1 MDSEQF
7 FNINKGDAFKK
18 IVPEKI
24 KGNIVAARLS
34 GKLYDLSDSAP
45 EEGKVELIEINSPEG
60 EKILLHSAAHLLA
73 NAIVDL
79 YPDSLPN
86 TSNESEDTFYYDF
99 NMKPISTEDFPAIE
113 EKMQELVHDDIPI
126 QRKILPK
133 AEILKEFRH
142 NKYKLDKINENVPDG
157 KESSIYIQGNYI
169 EFCKGPHVP
178 STGYIKAFKLLSI
191 SSTNYEGDINK
202 DKMIRI
208 YGTAFSDRKQLK
220 AFMLRREEA
229 MKRDHRKIG
238 QEMDLFTF
246 DNERAPGMPFYTP
259 NGAIIRNELINYMK
273 ELNARSGWEEVW
285 TAHAFKDIIWKQS
298 GHYYKY
304 KDDMFLF
311 TLPNGD
317 NYGLKPMNC
326 PGHIA
331 IFQRNVYSYRDMPV
345 KYSEAGTIYRYE
357 KSGEMGGLTRPR
369 AFTVDDGH
377 GFVREDQIF
386 DETISLLKIIPSI
399 FKTIL
404 GTEEFTYDLSVM
416 DKQHPESYLMSYECT
431 SCGEKFM
438 LRASSQESKCPYCGS
453 ENLKPDFSIWDNA
466 TENLRKA
473 LKELKLKYTEYPGEA
488 AFYGPKIDVHIKDA
502 LGRLWQLSTIQLD
515 FFMPSNFD
523 LYYIDK
529 NDTKVRPVIIHRAI
543 YGSYERFM
551 AILLEHYNGKL
562 PLWLTPLQ
570 AYIIPV
576 SEAYHEYAKTVNQ
589 KLIEKGI
596 RSRVDL
602 SDGTISK
609 KIKLIRTMRPSYI
622 LVVGEKEFVDKT
634 VSVRNRKDRTKEYAL
649 DEFIGIMENEIREK
663 KIDQDF

>member
-1 MDSEQF
+1 MDSKQLFNIHKGEQF
-7 FNINKGDAFKK
+7 RD
-18 IVPEKI
+18 IVPEKS
-24 KGNIVAARLS
+24 GHSIVAARFLN
-34 GKLYDLSDSAP
+34 KLYDLGDVAP
-45 EEGKVELIEINSPEG
+45 DNGEVEFIQINSLEG
-60 EKILLHSAAHLLA
+60 EKILLHSTAHLLA
-73 NAIVDL
+73 NAIVNL
-79 YPDSLPN
+79 YPDALPN

-99 NMKPISTEDFPAIE
+99 NMKPVSIEDFPLIE
-113 EKMQELVHDDIPI
+113 EKMQELVQANIPI
-126 QRKILPK
+126 TRKILPK
-133 AEILKEFRH
+133 NEIIKEFSH

-157 KESSIYIQGNYI
+157 ENSSIYIQGNYK
-169 EFCKGPHVP
+169 EFCRGPHVP
-178 STGYIKAFKLLSI
+178 STGYIGAFKLLSI
-191 SSTNYEGDINK
+191 SSTNYEGDVNK

-208 YGTAFSDRKQLK
+208 YGTAFPDKKQLK
-220 AFMLRREEA
+220 AFLLRREEA
-229 MKRDHRKIG
+229 IKRDHRKIG

-246 DNERAPGMPFYTP
+246 DNERAPGMPFYAP

-273 ELNARSGWEEVW
+273 ELNEKSGWEEVW

-331 IFQRNVYSYRDMPV
+331 IFQRSVYSYRDMPV
-345 KYSEAGTIYRYE
+345 KYSEAGTVYRYE

-369 AFTVDDGH
+369 GFTIDDGH

-404 GTEEFTYDLSVM
+404 GTEEITYDLSVM
-416 DKQHPESYLMSYECT
+416 DKQHPENYLMSYECS

-438 LRASSQESKCPYCGS
+438 LRAASQEYKCPACGS
-453 ENLKPDFSIWDNA
+453 ENLNSDFSMWDNA

-473 LKELKLKYTEYPGEA
+473 LEELKLKYTEYPGEA

-502 LGRLWQLSTIQLD
+502 LGRLWQLSTIQID
-515 FFMPSNFD
+515 FFMPANFD

-543 YGSYERFM
+543 YGSYERFI
-551 AILLEHYNGKL
+551 AILLEHFNGKL

-576 SEAYHEYAKTVNQ
+576 SEAYNEYATEINK
-589 KLIEKGI
+589 KLREKGI
-596 RSRVDL
+596 RSKVDI

-622 LVVGEKEFVDKT
+622 LVVGEKELANNS
-634 VSVRNRKDRTKEYAL
+634 VSVRNRADKTREYGM
-649 DEFIGIMENEIREK
+649 DEFMGIMAEEIRGK
-663 KIDQDF
+663 KIEQAF

>member
-1 MDSEQF
+1 MDSKQF
-7 FNINKGDAFKK
+7 FNIKKGEVFQSM
-18 IVPEKI
+18 VPEKLRN
-24 KGNIVAARLS
+24 NIVAIRLS
-34 GKLYDLSDSAP
+34 GKLYDLSDTAP
-45 EEGKVELIEINSPEG
+45 EDGKGEFIEINSPEG
-60 EKILLHSAAHLLA
+60 EKILLHSTAHLLA
-73 NAIVDL
+73 NAIVDI
-79 YPDSLPN
+79 YRDSLPN

-99 NMKPISTEDFPAIE
+99 NMKPISIEDFPIIE
-113 EKMQELVHDDIPI
+113 EKMEEIVHNNIPI

-133 AEILKEFRH
+133 TEILKEFRH
-142 NKYKLDKINENVPDG
+142 NRYKLDKINENVTDG
-157 KESSIYIQGNYI
+157 LESSIYTQGDYK

-178 STGYIKAFKLLSI
+178 STGFIKAFKLLSI

-208 YGTAFSDRKQLK
+208 YGTAFSDKKQLK
-220 AFMLRREEA
+220 AFLVRREEA
-229 MKRDHRKIG
+229 VKRDHRKIG

-273 ELNARSGWEEVW
+273 ELNAKSGWEEVW

-345 KYSEAGTIYRYE
+345 KYSEAGTVYRYE

-369 AFTVDDGH
+369 GFTIDDGH

-386 DETISLLKIIPSI
+386 GETISLLEITPSI

-404 GTEEFTYDLSVM
+404 GTGEITYDLSVM
-416 DKQHPESYLMSYECT
+416 DKQHPENYLMSYECS

-438 LRASSQESKCPYCGS
+438 LRTASQEYKCPNCNS
-453 ENLKPDFSIWDNA
+453 ADLKSDFSMWDNA

-473 LKELKLKYTEYPGEA
+473 LEKLNLKYTEYPGEA

-502 LGRLWQLSTIQLD
+502 LGRLWQLSTIQID
-515 FFMPSNFD
+515 FFMPANFD
-523 LYYIDK
+523 LYYIDS
-529 NDTKVRPVIIHRAI
+529 NDKKVRPVIIHRAI
-543 YGSYERFM
+543 YGSYERFI
-551 AILLEHYNGKL
+551 AIILEHFNGKL
-562 PLWLTPLQ
+562 PLWLTPIQ

-576 SEAYHEYAKTVNQ
+576 SETYNDYATEINK
-589 KLIEKGI
+589 KLMENGI
-596 RSRVDL
+596 RSKVDL

-609 KIKLIRTMRPSYI
+609 KIKLTRPMRPSYI
-622 LVVGEKEFVDKT
+622 IVAGEREYTNKT
-634 VSVRNRKDRTKEYAL
+634 VSARNRKDRTKEYGL
-649 DEFIGIMENEIREK
+649 DEFINILKGEIREK
-663 KIDQDF
+663 KIDQAF

>member
-1 MDSEQF
+1 MNSKQF
-7 FNINKGDAFKK
+7 FKIHKGELFSDV
-18 IVPEKI
+18 VPEKSDQT
-24 KGNIVAARLS
+24 IVAARFLNT
-34 GKLYDLSDSAP
+34 LYDLSDVAP
-45 EEGKVELIEINSPEG
+45 DDGEVEFIQINSPEG
-60 EKILLHSAAHLLA
+60 EKILLHSTAHLLA

-79 YPDSLPN
+79 YPDALPN

-99 NMKPISTEDFPAIE
+99 NMKPVSIEDFTLIE
-113 EKMQELVHDDIPI
+113 EKMQELVQANIQI

-133 AEILKEFRH
+133 AEIIKEFTH
-142 NKYKLDKINENVPDG
+142 NKYKIDKINENVPDG
-157 KESSIYIQGNYI
+157 THSSIYIQGNYV
-169 EFCKGPHVP
+169 EFCRGPHVP

-191 SSTNYEGDINK
+191 SSTNYEGDVNK

-208 YGTAFSDRKQLK
+208 YGTAFPDRKQLK
-220 AFMLRREEA
+220 AFLLRREEA
-229 MKRDHRKIG
+229 IKRDHRKIG

-273 ELNARSGWEEVW
+273 ELNEKSGWEEVW

-331 IFQRNVYSYRDMPV
+331 IFQRGVYSYRDMPV
-345 KYSEAGTIYRYE
+345 KYSEAGTVYRYE

-369 AFTVDDGH
+369 GFTIDDGH

-404 GTEEFTYDLSVM
+404 GTEEITYDLSVM
-416 DKQHPESYLMSYECT
+416 DKQHPENYLMSYECS

-438 LRASSQESKCPYCGS
+438 LRAVSQEFKCPACGS
-453 ENLKPDFSIWDNA
+453 EKLNSDFTMWDNA

-473 LKELKLKYTEYPGEA
+473 LEDLNLKYTEYPGEA

-502 LGRLWQLSTIQLD
+502 LGRLWQLSTIQID
-515 FFMPSNFD
+515 FFMPANFD

-529 NDTKVRPVIIHRAI
+529 NDAKVRPVIIHRAI
-543 YGSYERFM
+543 YGSYERFI
-551 AILLEHYNGKL
+551 AILLEHFNGKL
-562 PLWLTPLQ
+562 PAWLTPLQ

-576 SEAYHEYAKTVNQ
+576 SEAYNEYAIKIN
-589 KLIEKGI
+589 KILKENGI
-596 RSRVDL
+596 RSKVDL

-622 LVVGEKEFVDKT
+622 LVVGEKELT
-634 VSVRNRKDRTKEYAL
+634 NNTLSVRNRKDRTKEYNM
-649 DEFIGIMENEIREK
+649 DEFINVITEEIKEK
-663 KIDQDF
+663 KIDQAF

>member
-1 MDSEQF
+1 
-7 FNINKGDAFKK
+7 
-18 IVPEKI
+18 
-24 KGNIVAARLS
+24 
-34 GKLYDLSDSAP
+34 
-45 EEGKVELIEINSPEG
+45 
-60 EKILLHSAAHLLA
+60 
-73 NAIVDL
+73 
-79 YPDSLPN
+79 
-86 TSNESEDTFYYDF
+86 
-99 NMKPISTEDFPAIE
+99 
-113 EKMQELVHDDIPI
+113 
-126 QRKILPK
+126 
-133 AEILKEFRH
+133 
-142 NKYKLDKINENVPDG
+142 
-157 KESSIYIQGNYI
+157 
-169 EFCKGPHVP
+169 
-178 STGYIKAFKLLSI
+178 
-191 SSTNYEGDINK
+191 
-202 DKMIRI
+202 
-208 YGTAFSDRKQLK
+208 
-220 AFMLRREEA
+220 
-229 MKRDHRKIG
+229 
-238 QEMDLFTF
+238 
-246 DNERAPGMPFYTP
+246 
-259 NGAIIRNELINYMK
+259 
-273 ELNARSGWEEVW
+273 
-285 TAHAFKDIIWKQS
+285 
-298 GHYYKY
+298 
-304 KDDMFLF
+304 
-311 TLPNGD
+311 
-317 NYGLKPMNC
+317 
-326 PGHIA
+326 
-331 IFQRNVYSYRDMPV
+331 
-345 KYSEAGTIYRYE
+345 
-357 KSGEMGGLTRPR
+357 MGGLTRPR

-453 ENLKPDFSIWDNA
+453 ESLKPDFSIWDNA

-473 LKELKLKYTEYPGEA
+473 LEELKLKYTEYPGEA